1 MKKIIQTFISGFTAF
16 AVVAVLQAIPTH
28 AANFSVAV
36 GNDENIDNTSCSL
49 SEAIENI
56 NNQAA
61 TNTDCPAGDGINDT
75 ISIPAGTITLTAD
88 LPTLTQS
95 AMIKGAGMG
104 SRIVD
109 GGAAF
114 VVFSSQSSSPV
125 QLLVSDLV
133 IKAFD
138 SVAINLTNGELNVN
152 RVEIDGSNMVSNN
165 FAASGIIAGSITT
178 NYDVEATISDSYIHD
193 ISANT
198 GSVGNS
204 GVAIFATGGI
214 KADADIKRV
223 TVSDISNVTGNAY
236 GIIFT
241 AGVFGDLTPN
251 KLMGSISNSTIS
263 RVTSANSLAG
273 GIGASSA
280 SNSSG
285 ASADLRID
293 NSTVVGIEGTEP
305 LPGLRSGGLVAFG
318 ATDGISGMVSNTI
331 TTRNILVLNNKYQ
344 VNNPSNCS
352 ENPDFSAALGVDGAG
367 VVSNSFISNGGN
379 LSDDT
384 SCSTF
389 FNHPADQNNLTNL
402 GLTLAPLTDNGGLV
416 PTKALLQGSP
426 AIDAGVTIPTLTQDA
441 RGSVRPQGSAYDSG
455 AYESSYTT
463 AVVSSLAVNS
473 ATSLASTGQSHA
485 ILMMLTVFAIVSSV
499 SVLFLLK
506 QRHSI

>member
-1 MKKIIQTFISGFTAF
+1 MEIL
-16 AVVAVLQAIPTH
+16 LQ
-28 AANFSVAV
+28 
-36 GNDENIDNTSCSL
+36 
-49 SEAIENI
+49 
-56 NNQAA
+56 
-61 TNTDCPAGDGINDT
+61 
-75 ISIPAGTITLTAD
+75 
-88 LPTLTQS
+88 
-95 AMIKGAGMG
+95 
-104 SRIVD
+104 
-109 GGAAF
+109 
-114 VVFSSQSSSPV
+114 
-125 QLLVSDLV
+125 
-133 IKAFD
+133 
-138 SVAINLTNGELNVN
+138 
-152 RVEIDGSNMVSNN
+152 
-165 FAASGIIAGSITT
+165 
-178 NYDVEATISDSYIHD
+178 
-193 ISANT
+193 
-198 GSVGNS
+198 
-204 GVAIFATGGI
+204 
-214 KADADIKRV
+214 
-223 TVSDISNVTGNAY
+223 
-236 GIIFT
+236 
-241 AGVFGDLTPN
+241 
-251 KLMGSISNSTIS
+251 TIS